1 MTSIIDINSFT
12 ELFIQKNRNNKKP
25 QFIPLKRKKI
35 EYIVHLR
42 NNDKAIGR

>member
-25 QFIPLKRKKI
+25 QFIPLKRKKKKKKNTLFI
-35 EYIVHLR
+35 
-42 NNDKAIGR
+42 